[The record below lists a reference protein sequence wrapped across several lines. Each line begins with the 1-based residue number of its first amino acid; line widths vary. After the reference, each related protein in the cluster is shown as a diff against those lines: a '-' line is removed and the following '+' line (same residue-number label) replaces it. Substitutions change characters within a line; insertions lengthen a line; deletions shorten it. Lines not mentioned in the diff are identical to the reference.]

1 MGLEGVTSATLCAKA
16 IGCSNM
22 LDRTLSALISA
33 WITTFIATTL
43 LATALAIAPVWS
55 SAVYLRA
62 LPSALSMAP

>member
-1 MGLEGVTSATLCAKA
+1 
-16 IGCSNM
+16 M

-62 LPSALSMAP
+62 LPRALSMAP